1 MGGKWEN
8 IKIVEEDFPQ
18 DSYVEIHL
26 PQSPLSMFSQKHF
39 SCLDSAAP
47 ARLED
52 APWVMIACVLDQMH
66 FEICEGSADQVHL
79 EGKHTLPDLFCRA
92 MEEDDECSK
101 KSPYLQ
107 ISTKVFFVDASKFT

>member
-47 ARLED
+47 ACLVD
-52 APWVMIACVLDQMH
+52 VPWVMIACVLDQMH

-79 EGKHTLPDLFCRA
+79 EWRHTLPYFVGDDSK
-92 MEEDDECSK
+92 EDAECSK

-107 ISTKVFFVDASKFT
+107 ISTKVFFCGRQ

>member
-39 SCLDSAAP
+39 SCLDSAAQ
-47 ARLED
+47 ACLVD
-52 APWVMIACVLDQMH
+52 VPWVVIACVLDQMH
-66 FEICEGSADQVHL
+66 VEICEGSADQVHL
-79 EGKHTLPDLFCRA
+79 EGKHTLPDLFGRA
-92 MEEDDECSK
+92 MEEDAECSK

-107 ISTKVFFVDASKFT
+107 ISTKKIFCRRQ